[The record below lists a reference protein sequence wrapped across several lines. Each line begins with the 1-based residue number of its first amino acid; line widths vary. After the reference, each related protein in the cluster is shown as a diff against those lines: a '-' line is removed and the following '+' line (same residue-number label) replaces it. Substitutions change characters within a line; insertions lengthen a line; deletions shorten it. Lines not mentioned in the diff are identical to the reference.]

1 VLQYSNKQGFS
12 KNPVSKNWLAVLKE
26 GSSTIIILVDLR
38 IIPSGI
44 DFSSKHVETVFWG
57 TDWDTNMEAAFSEG
71 CVSNSGRSAMRCQ
84 WSLLIQENRMKN
96 LAEYEHGLR
105 QQIRWLYQGI
115 LYLEVYP
122 GSVYSPFAC
131 STSVFLSFYTCMPE
145 YTNWWLNSRCYIFKE
160 IRYKTFIFFANY
172 YVNNNNF
179 IST

>member
-96 LAEYEHGLR
+96 SVEYEHGLK
-105 QQIRWLYQGI
+105 QQIGWLYQGI

-122 GSVYSPFAC
+122 GSMYSPFAC
-131 STSVFLSFYTCMPE
+131 STFWQLFKDWLQFHWSRKSLILEGSHYGQWQRQLS
-145 YTNWWLNSRCYIFKE
+145 R
-160 IRYKTFIFFANY
+160 
-172 YVNNNNF
+172 
-179 IST
+179 